1 MIRRDVRRGIGT
13 VGLVLAMAALPGAV
27 WAQAEPGESFERFQ
41 LFTNCS
47 PVGLSV
53 SLLGD
58 PDVFLRDLTDEA
70 IGLSVRSRLRTT
82 GLYAE
87 DGTGP
92 VLWIEVQVV
101 GAAFRID
108 VELWKRV
115 SDPLSGE
122 QSLAETWRSRSTGT
136 HGRDGRYVLSTVGNH
151 LDDFLDDYLRVNA
164 GACTDRGP
172 RLR

>member
-1 MIRRDVRRGIGT
+1 MIQRDVRQAAGA
-13 VGLVLAMAALPGAV
+13 VALALAMACLPGAGS
-27 WAQAEPGESFERFQ
+27 AQTEPGESFERFQ

-47 PVGLSV
+47 PVTLSV

-122 QSLAETWRSRSTGT
+122 ESLAETWRSRSTGT
-136 HGRDGRYVLSTVGNH
+136 HGRDGRYVLSTVGSH

-172 RLR
+172 RFQ

>member
-1 MIRRDVRRGIGT
+1 MIRRIVRIAAGAIC
-13 VGLVLAMAALPGAV
+13 LVLATASLPGA
-27 WAQAEPGESFERFQ
+27 AAGQTRRGESFERFQ
-41 LFTNCS
+41 LFTDCS

-164 GACTDRGP
+164 GACADRGL

>member
-1 MIRRDVRRGIGT
+1 MTRRDVRQAAGT
-13 VGLVLAMAALPGAV
+13 VGLALAMACLPGAGS
-27 WAQAEPGESFERFQ
+27 AQTEPGESFERFQ

-47 PVGLSV
+47 PVTLSV

-101 GAAFRID
+101 GAGVSYRRRTLEARFRPAERRRIARRNMEEPVD
-108 VELWKRV
+108 GHARPGRALRAVHR
-115 SDPLSGE
+115 GE
-122 QSLAETWRSRSTGT
+122 SP
-136 HGRDGRYVLSTVGNH
+136 GRLPG
-151 LDDFLDDYLRVNA
+151 
-164 GACTDRGP
+164 
-172 RLR
+172 

>member
-1 MIRRDVRRGIGT
+1 MIRKDVGRAGGA
-13 VGLVLAMAALPGAV
+13 VGLALAMAALPGAV

-58 PDVFLRDLTDEA
+58 RDVPLDELTDEA
-70 IGLSVRSRLRTT
+70 ISLAVRSRLRAA
-82 GLYAE
+82 GLYA
-87 DGTGP
+87 DGGP
-92 VLWIEVQVV
+92 GPLLWVGIQVV

-151 LDDFLDDYLRVNA
+151 LDDFLDDYLRVNT
-164 GACTDRGP
+164 GACADRGP
-172 RLR
+172 RSR